1 MEHAQGPVQQ
11 VEVVSPNVSRQTSWS
26 PTVLVET
33 SKMGTMDPSEPLLPP
48 PQREIS
54 NQNLGTAGWTRLSK
68 ILHTYDETKV
78 KDCKEDIDTLLVF
91 AGLFSAVLT
100 AFNIEFYRSL
110 QQDPTEL
117 STRLLLQISQQLV
130 SLVNSSDRNS
140 SSLSHN
146 LILSAPSYEP
156 TNSSIRINTLWF
168 TSLVF
173 SLVTASLGMLV
184 KQWLREYMVGEH
196 ISPKERCR
204 VRYLRHQGLVQWR
217 VFEIAAVLPLLLQF
231 SLILFF
237 VGLCDF
243 ARSLH
248 PVVAWVVTTSIIVW
262 LVVYAAGTIAPAFSD
277 FCPYNTPSLR
287 SSLKYIRSLL
297 VRVGSHQSQAHIF
310 DDGQQFVRTN
320 PKLDMEVL
328 VGADKAFM
336 DADFLG
342 IIRQCLAD
350 YGGHIVVPWIRE
362 MIERRTNSKVKSLA
376 RISSL
381 WDLTITE
388 QATTVHVLVDTIHRS
403 LDRHYRYGELL
414 EWGSWMGE
422 ALACV
427 NAIANV
433 EQLPSVEQV
442 VSRLLAHG
450 EEITKGTLEC
460 LSSTFYLPHRGRG
473 LPHAFSP
480 QSMSNVILGAHQ
492 LLDQESLNPLRL
504 YEVVS
509 ALAERMQVDD
519 LEKCYHELNF
529 LMQRFAPA
537 IKDRRTAGDWVDRF
551 YLKGYLDRSI
561 TLNNLLPGMVH
572 ADLLLTLVNAYN
584 MCGSPLT
591 PATSPPNTP

>member
-1 MEHAQGPVQQ
+1 
-11 VEVVSPNVSRQTSWS
+11 
-26 PTVLVET
+26 
-33 SKMGTMDPSEPLLPP
+33 
-48 PQREIS
+48 
-54 NQNLGTAGWTRLSK
+54 
-68 ILHTYDETKV
+68 
-78 KDCKEDIDTLLVF
+78 
-91 AGLFSAVLT
+91 
-100 AFNIEFYRSL
+100 
-110 QQDPTEL
+110 
-117 STRLLLQISQQLV
+117 
-130 SLVNSSDRNS
+130 
-140 SSLSHN
+140 
-146 LILSAPSYEP
+146 
-156 TNSSIRINTLWF
+156 
-168 TSLVF
+168 
-173 SLVTASLGMLV
+173 MLV

-480 QSMSNVILGAHQ
+480 QCASSTPRQGTLTNLTLMFSNVKRDSWRSPTLGSRITQ
-492 LLDQESLNPLRL
+492 PPTPLRSRL
-504 YEVVS
+504 
-509 ALAERMQVDD
+509 R
-519 LEKCYHELNF
+519 
-529 LMQRFAPA
+529 P
-537 IKDRRTAGDWVDRF
+537 RRTHASR
-551 YLKGYLDRSI
+551 RSRKM
-561 TLNNLLPGMVH
+561 LPRIELPH
-572 ADLLLTLVNAYN
+572 AKICTRNQRSSN
-584 MCGSPLT
+584 RR
-591 PATSPPNTP
+591 